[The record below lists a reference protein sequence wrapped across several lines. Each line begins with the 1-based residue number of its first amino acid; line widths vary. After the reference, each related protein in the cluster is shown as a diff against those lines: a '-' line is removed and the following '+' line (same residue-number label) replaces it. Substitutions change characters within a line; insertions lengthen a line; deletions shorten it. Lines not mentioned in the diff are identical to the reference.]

1 MAPQEID
8 RLVTS
13 YASVLI
19 KEDCSERL
27 YAFNYGPK
35 LGNNYPNGLGG
46 EMFSL
51 DLLQRLD
58 ELCAQSQYRE
68 HVCSYIWEHP
78 NDYYI
83 HAFKAP
89 KEIAF
94 PDIKLDVNTQEDFAR
109 LTALCSELN
118 WDCTALD
125 IASSYNDR
133 FGYQL

>member
-1 MAPQEID
+1 MI
-8 RLVTS
+8 
-13 YASVLI
+13 LI
-19 KEDCSERL
+19 QISPMGQIYNIGLALDHQIFQKS
-27 YAFNYGPK
+27 
-35 LGNNYPNGLGG
+35 NNINLGG

-51 DLLQRLD
+51 DLLKRLD
-58 ELCAQSQYRE
+58 ELCTQSQDRE